1 MNTKLDMYD
10 KDAVQQ
16 FIYGVLVENRLLR
29 EEAER
34 QGTLKDIYYRDYVKE
49 AGRTDEMRMRA
60 EQAEGLLKRI
70 IEILDTAQQGGYTPD
85 TLEAAVNEALN
96 AARETLGGQN
106 NEQSV

>member
-49 AGRTDEMRMRA
+49 ACRADEMRKRA
-60 EQAEGLLKRI
+60 EQAEKLLKRI
-70 IEILDTAQQGGYTPD
+70 IEILDTAQQEGCVNETLGG
-85 TLEAAVNEALN
+85 AINEALN
-96 AARETLGGQN
+96 VARTENT
-106 NEQSV
+106 EIKKEDK